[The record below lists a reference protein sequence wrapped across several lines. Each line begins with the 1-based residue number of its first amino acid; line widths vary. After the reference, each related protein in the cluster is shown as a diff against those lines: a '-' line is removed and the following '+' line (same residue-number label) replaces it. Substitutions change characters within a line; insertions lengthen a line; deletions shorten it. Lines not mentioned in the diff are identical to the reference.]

1 MRKTKRVA
9 IDSTSSNGDIAIR
22 PWSGHILDC
31 NITHPGGMLVGAL
44 TACAAE
50 RGHLLKDV
58 AEELDVTYGYL
69 SQLRSDTRS
78 VLRIGDDFA
87 RDCAKYLGIS
97 VARVWSLSGKLEAR
111 DLYAPQ
117 ASFESEVVNAVEF
130 IGRDAA
136 WGHQLTPELRRA
148 NPESQHMLVKLYE
161 AATGKTLLPRDAAAA
176 PER

>member
-1 MRKTKRVA
+1 MRKKKSIAV
-9 IDSTSSNGDIAIR
+9 DSASSNDTAFR
-22 PWSGHILDC
+22 PWSGHILDT

-44 TACAAE
+44 MACAAE

-58 AEELDVTYGYL
+58 AEELDVTYGYI

-87 RDCAKYLGIS
+87 RDCAKYLGIA
-97 VARVWSLSGKLEAR
+97 VARVWALSGKLEAR

-117 ASFESEVVNAVEF
+117 ASFESEVANAIEF

-161 AATGKTLLPRDAAAA
+161 AATGRALLPRDAAAA
-176 PER
+176 PAR